1 MIPEEKLNIVTQS
14 SKRHEWVFLFDVL
27 DGNPNG
33 DPDAGN
39 LPRVDPQTNHGLVT
53 DVALKRKIRD
63 YAALVLGQPIFIQ
76 SKDALNT
83 LILRGFRDA
92 GVEPAFTELTEQEL
106 EDEEL
111 VARLQSLES
120 GFALDDN
127 QLIYTGEDAKLN
139 DIKKRLS
146 EDLDTEQKDLK
157 RKLDAIA
164 KRLADAATGKKS
176 ISPAKRRDARE
187 NMIRGFFDIRMF
199 GAVLSTG
206 LNAGQVRGPVQLT
219 FARSAD
225 PVLAYDL
232 GISRVAITKESDRK
246 RKSTELGR
254 KALLPYGLYRSS
266 GFFNPFLARTYEEG
280 GTGVSSND
288 MEHLWEALV
297 NLFEFD
303 HSAARGQMNVQG
315 LFVFSHDSNKGNAPS
330 HKLLKLVEAKKKD
343 GVDAPRCVE
352 NYAIAAPAEGSL
364 EAYGFPGVTLT
375 HLVVADNLRVLEP

>member
-1 MIPEEKLNIVTQS
+1 MIPKEKLDIVTQLG
-14 SKRHEWVFLFDVL
+14 KRHEWVFLFDVL

-63 YAALVLGQPIFIQ
+63 YAALVLNQSIFIQ
-76 SKDALNT
+76 SQHALNT

-111 VARLQSLES
+111 VARLQSLEEG
-120 GFALDDN
+120 GFALDDK
-127 QLIYTGEDAKLN
+127 QLTYTGEDTKLN

-146 EDLDTEQKDLK
+146 EDLDAEQKDLK

-164 KRLADAATGKKS
+164 KRLADAARGGKGVS
-176 ISPAKRRDARE
+176 LELRDAARK
-187 NMIRGFFDIRMF
+187 NMTRKYFDIRMF

-254 KALLPYGLYRSS
+254 KASLPYGLYRSS
-266 GFFNPFLARTYEEG
+266 GFFNPFLARRYEEG
-280 GTGVSSND
+280 GTGISSND
-288 MEHLWEALV
+288 MEYLWEALS

-303 HSAARGQMNVQG
+303 RSAARGLMAVQG
-315 LFVFSHDSNKGNAPS
+315 LFVFSHDSDKGNAPS
-330 HKLLKLVEAKKKD
+330 HKLLKLVRVNKKES
-343 GVDAPRCVE
+343 VEAPRSIDD
-352 NYAIAAPAEGSL
+352 YDLQAPPEGPL
-364 EAYGFPGVTLT
+364 ADFPGVTLT
-375 HLVVADNLRVLEP
+375 RLV